1 MLRLALKSVLANKL
15 RFAFTALA
23 VVVGVA
29 FVVSAFV
36 TADSLRSTFDDLATD
51 INTGNDF
58 TVRGALPFGDITEA
72 TAPSVSDGLL
82 DDIRAVD
89 GVDAAEGGF
98 FVDGVIPVDGS
109 GDTPTTFGG
118 PIAGSNWTEDESLS
132 QYFLITGEWP
142 RGPRQF
148 AIDAV
153 TFADFDFEL
162 GQDYQVV
169 TPTGSRTF
177 TLTGT
182 MQFGFPDNAGIGAA
196 FSVFDTATAQEVLG
210 FPGQFNEIVVRAEPG
225 ADIEAVRGRIE
236 AVLPSGTEV
245 ITSEEATEEFGDV
258 FESFIGPFQT
268 ILLSF
273 AFVVLFV
280 STFIISNTFNIVLG
294 QRVRELSLLRA
305 VGATPRQVRRSVLT
319 ESVIIGAVATVVGLG
334 LGMLGALGIRA
345 LFSAFGGSLP
355 DGPLP
360 LRLRTVAWAAAVG
373 IGFTVVASLVPA
385 IKASRLS
392 PVAGLRDDSAA
403 DAGRRHMAR
412 PIGGRGPAAVAE
424 QLLHS
429 AGWTGWM
436 RGRPLVGSALAVV
449 GLVLT
454 WRGLF
459 ADFDSTTVQLL
470 SLAAG
475 GAVVFVA
482 VAVLSP
488 LIAGPVVSALARPLQ
503 RVFGTPGRLARENAA
518 RSPRRTAATAVALT
532 VGLALVAMVSV
543 VGQSLKDTFVESLSS
558 AVEADYVISVDS
570 NAGLPKTLAE
580 DLRSA
585 GAGSVVGFDSDRV
598 EIYSDV
604 APDRIEETRITA
616 TNLTRIEDVANL
628 GVTDGSLSGFDPA
641 AALLVHTETA
651 QDWGLTAGD
660 EVELAFVS
668 GDRVP
673 VTVAAVFSQTQ
684 EPFWGAWLIDQ
695 SLHDRVATSAAD
707 DWIAIG
713 AADGEPAETKALLDE
728 VLAAYPQANLENRQQ
743 FQETA
748 ESNLDIV
755 LAMVNVFLL
764 FALFIAGVGIVN
776 TLTLSV
782 FERTREIGLLRAV
795 GMTRRQLRR
804 MIRWEAVA
812 IALYGALVGVVLGL
826 AFGVAT
832 AVAIPDEII
841 SRVSVPIGQIALLV
855 LLAMVFGLLAAV
867 FPSYRAGRMNVL
879 DAIAS
884 D

>member
-1 MLRLALKSVLANKL
+1 MLRLALKSVLANKI
-15 RFAFTALA
+15 RFAFTAIA
-23 VVVGVA
+23 IVVGVA
-29 FVVSAFV
+29 FVTAAFV
-36 TADSLRSTFDDLATD
+36 TADSLRSTFGDLAAD
-51 INTGNDF
+51 INTGTDF
-58 TVRGALPFGDITEA
+58 TVRGALPFGDITDSI
-72 TAPSVSDGLL
+72 APSVPDSLV
-82 DDIRAVD
+82 DDILAVD
-89 GVDAAEGGF
+89 GVGAAEGGF
-98 FVDGVIPVDGS
+98 FVDGVVPVDGA
-109 GDTPTTFGG
+109 GETPTTFGG
-118 PIAGSNWTEDESLS
+118 PIAGSNWTVEESLS
-132 QYFLITGEWP
+132 QYFLITGERP
-142 RGPRQF
+142 RGLSEF
-148 AIDAV
+148 AIDV
-153 TFADFDFEL
+153 GTFADYDFEL
-162 GQDYQVV
+162 GREYQVV
-169 TPTGSRTF
+169 TPTGPRTF

-182 MQFGFPDNAGIGAA
+182 IQFGFPDNAGIGAT

-210 FPGQFNEIVVRAEPG
+210 FPGEFNQISVQAEPG
-225 ADIEAVRGRIE
+225 ADIEAVRARIE
-236 AVLPSGTEV
+236 AVLPTGVEA
-245 ITSEEATEEFGDV
+245 ITSEEATEEFGNA

-319 ESVIIGAVATVVGLG
+319 ESVIIGAVATVAGLG
-334 LGMLGALGIRA
+334 LGMLGAIGIRA

-360 LRLRTVAWAAAVG
+360 LNLRTVAWAAAVG

-392 PVAGLRDDSAA
+392 PVAGLRDDSGA
-403 DAGRRHMAR
+403 DAGHRRIWR
-412 PIGGRGPAAVAE
+412 PVVGG
-424 QLLHS
+424 
-429 AGWTGWM
+429 
-436 RGRPLVGSALAVV
+436 ALTVL

-488 LIAGPVVSALARPLQ
+488 LIAGPVVSALASPLQ
-503 RVFGTPGRLARENAA
+503 RIFGTAGRLARENAA

-558 AVEADYVISVDS
+558 AVEADYVITVDS

-585 GAGSVVGFDSDRV
+585 GVGSVVGFDSDRV

-604 APDRIEETRITA
+604 APDRTDETRITA

-628 GVTDGSLSGFDPA
+628 GVSDGSLSGFDPA
-641 AALLVHTETA
+641 TGLLVHAETA

-668 GDRVP
+668 GDRVA

-684 EPFWGAWLIDQ
+684 APFWGPWLIDQ
-695 SLHDRVATSAAD
+695 SLHDRVSTSAAD
-707 DWIAIG
+707 DWVAVR
-713 AADGEPAETKALLDE
+713 AADGEPAQAKALLDE

-764 FALFIAGVGIVN
+764 FALFIALVGIVN

-832 AVAIPDEII
+832 AVAIPDGII
-841 SRVSVPIGQIALLV
+841 SRVSVPTGQIVLLV

>member
-1 MLRLALKSVLANKL
+1 MLRLALKSVLANKI

-29 FVVSAFV
+29 FVVAAFV
-36 TADSLRSTFDDLATD
+36 TADSLRSTFDDLAAD

-72 TAPSVSDGLL
+72 IAPSVSGGLV

-98 FVDGVIPVDGS
+98 FVDGVVPVDGS

-142 RGPRQF
+142 RGPGQF
-148 AIDAV
+148 AIDVV
-153 TFADFDFEL
+153 TFANFDFEL
-162 GQDYQVV
+162 GRDYQVV
-169 TPTGSRTF
+169 TPTGSSTF

-182 MQFGFPDNAGIGAA
+182 MQFGFPDNAGIGAV
-196 FSVFDTATAQEVLG
+196 FSVFDTATAQAVLG

-225 ADIEAVRGRIE
+225 ADIGAVRGRIE
-236 AVLPSGTEV
+236 AVLPPRVEV
-245 ITSEEATEEFGDV
+245 ITSEEATEEFGNA

-268 ILLSF
+268 ILLTF

-280 STFIISNTFNIVLG
+280 SLFIISNTFNIVLG

-319 ESVIIGAVATVVGLG
+319 ESVIIGAVATVAGLG
-334 LGMLGALGIRA
+334 LGMLGALGMRA

-360 LRLRTVAWAAAVG
+360 LRLRTMIWAAAVG

-392 PVAGLRDDSAA
+392 PVAGLRDDSGA
-403 DAGRRHMAR
+403 DAGHRRT
-412 PIGGRGPAAVAE
+412 
-424 QLLHS
+424 
-429 AGWTGWM
+429 W
-436 RGRPLVGSALAVV
+436 RPLVGAGLAAI
-449 GLVLT
+449 GLALT

-459 ADFDSTTVQLL
+459 ADFDSTRVQLL

-475 GAVVFVA
+475 GAVVFIA

-488 LIAGPVVSALARPLQ
+488 LIAGPVVSAIARPLQ

-543 VGQSLKDTFVESLSS
+543 VGQSLKDTFVDNLTT

-570 NAGLPKTLAE
+570 SAGLPKTLAA
-580 DLRSA
+580 DLQAA

-598 EIYSDV
+598 QIFSDV
-604 APDRIEETRITA
+604 DPDRIDETTITVTDLA
-616 TNLTRIEDVANL
+616 RIEDVANL
-628 GVTDGSLSGFDPA
+628 DVIDGSLSGFELA
-641 AALLVHTETA
+641 TGLLVHTDTA
-651 QDWGLTAGD
+651 DDWGLRIGD
-660 EVELAFVS
+660 EVRLQFVS
-668 GDRVP
+668 GDISA
-673 VTVAAVFSQTQ
+673 VTVAAVYSQDA
-684 EPFWGAWLIDQ
+684 FWGDWMIDQ
-695 SLHDRVATSAAD
+695 SLHEQFATSASDGVVAVKA
-707 DWIAIG
+707 AIDSP
-713 AADGEPAETKALLDE
+713 AAERALIE
-728 VLAAYPQANLENRQQ
+728 GVLAAYPQANLEDRQE
-743 FQETA
+743 FQQSA
-748 ESNLDIV
+748 ESNLDTV

-764 FALFIAGVGIVN
+764 FALFIALLGIVN

-841 SRVSVPIGQIALLV
+841 SRVSVPTGQIALLV

>member
-29 FVVSAFV
+29 FVVAAFV
-36 TADSLRSTFDDLATD
+36 TADSLRSTFGDLAAD
-51 INTGNDF
+51 INTGTDY
-58 TVRGALPFGDITEA
+58 TVRGALPFGDITDA
-72 TAPSVSDGLL
+72 VAPSVPDSLL
-82 DDIRAVD
+82 DEIRAVD
-89 GVDAAEGGF
+89 GVYVAEGGF

-109 GDTPTTFGG
+109 GEAPTTFGG
-118 PIAGSNWTEDESLS
+118 PIAASNWTADESLS
-132 QYFLITGEWP
+132 QFFLITGEWP
-142 RGPRQF
+142 LGSTEF

-153 TFADFDFEL
+153 TFADYDFEL
-162 GQDYQVV
+162 GRDYQVV
-169 TPTGSRTF
+169 TPTGPRTF

-182 MQFGFPDNAGIGAA
+182 MQFGFPDNAGVGAV
-196 FSVFDTATAQEVLG
+196 FSVFDTPTAQEVLG
-210 FPGQFNEIVVRAEPG
+210 YAGEFNQISVRAEPG

-245 ITSEEATEEFGDV
+245 ITSEEATEEFGDA

-268 ILLSF
+268 ILLTF

-319 ESVIIGAVATVVGLG
+319 ESVIIGAVATVTGLG

-360 LRLRTVAWAAAVG
+360 LNLRTVAWAAVVG
-373 IGFTVVASLVPA
+373 IGFTVIASLVPA
-385 IKASRLS
+385 VKASRIS
-392 PVAGLRDDSAA
+392 PVAGLQEHAAA
-403 DAGRRHMAR
+403 DAARPRMAR
-412 PIGGRGPAAVAE
+412 PIEGRGLAAVTE
-424 QLLHS
+424 LVLH
-429 AGWTGWM
+429 GRWM
-436 RGRPLVGSALAVV
+436 RGRPLVGGALAVV

-470 SLAAG
+470 SLGAG
-475 GAVVFVA
+475 GAVMFVA

-488 LIAGPVVSALARPLQ
+488 LVAGPVVSTLARPLQ

-518 RSPRRTAATAVALT
+518 RSPRRTAATAVTLT
-532 VGLALVAMVSV
+532 VGLALVSMVSV
-543 VGQSLKDTFVESLSS
+543 VGQSLKDTFVDNLTA
-558 AVEADYVISVDS
+558 AVEADYVISVNS
-570 NAGLPKTLAE
+570 NAGLPKTLAQ
-580 DLRSA
+580 DLQAA

-598 EIYSDV
+598 QIFSDV
-604 APDRIEETRITA
+604 DPDRVDETTITA
-616 TNLTRIEDVANL
+616 ADLARIEDVANL
-628 GVTDGSLSGFDPA
+628 DVTDGSLSGFDPSGG
-641 AALLVHTETA
+641 LLVHADTA
-651 QDWGLTAGD
+651 DDWGLQVGD
-660 EVELAFVS
+660 VVRLQFVS
-668 GDRVP
+668 GDTAA
-673 VTVAAVFSQTQ
+673 VTVAAVYTQ
-684 EPFWGAWLIDQ
+684 DAFWGDWLIDR
-695 SLHDRVATSAAD
+695 SLHEQFSTAAFDDAVAVKAAID
-707 DWIAIG
+707 
-713 AADGEPAETKALLDE
+713 EPAAQRALIE
-728 VLAAYPQANLENRQQ
+728 GVLAAYPQANLEDRQE
-743 FQETA
+743 FQQSA
-748 ESNLDIV
+748 ESNLDTV

-764 FALFIAGVGIVN
+764 FALIIALVGIVN

-804 MIRWEAVA
+804 MIRWEAVTV
-812 IALYGALVGVVLGL
+812 ALYGTMIGVILGL

-832 AVAIPDEII
+832 ALAIPDEIVNQ
-841 SRVSVPIGQIALLV
+841 VSVPAVQLV
-855 LLAMVFGLLAAV
+855 IFVASAVVFGLVAAI
-867 FPSYRAGRMNVL
+867 FPAFRAARMNVL
-879 DAIAS
+879 EAIAS